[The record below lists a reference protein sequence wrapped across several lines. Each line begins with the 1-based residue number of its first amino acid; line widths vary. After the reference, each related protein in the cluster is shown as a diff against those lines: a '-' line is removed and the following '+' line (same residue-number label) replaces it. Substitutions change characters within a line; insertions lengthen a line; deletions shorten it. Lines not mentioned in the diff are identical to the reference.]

1 MKILVTGG
9 TGQVGSATVDAL
21 LAQGHS
27 VTVLSRHS
35 ADLEN
40 GAEYLIC
47 DTSDYDGVRS
57 AMEGMDA
64 AAHIAAIPRPSAA
77 KNQRELFRSN
87 TDGSL
92 NIYAAAAAAGV
103 KRVVSA
109 SSINALGA
117 LFSTTDVPLCY
128 LPVDE
133 EHPSRPSDPYAF
145 SKNVMESMGDYFW
158 LRDKISSA
166 TLRIPWVF
174 NRNEGSEAFMKKMST
189 DTDAMI
195 SRMLEKTEDEH
206 RRWMQQA
213 MADWNAWRSD
223 RKFESEDTWGQTWSD
238 DSPFNEEVKL
248 ALNGRYNLWA
258 FIDVHD
264 LADAFAKALTA
275 EYSGAHTV
283 YVNHD
288 CTWSSHPSRTLAK
301 LFHFDVPEVRSSL
314 EGNQSLVSTDK
325 AKDLFGF
332 RAPHSYLP

>member
-1 MKILVTGG
+1 MNILVTGG
-9 TGQVGSATVDAL
+9 TGQVGSATVDTL
-21 LAQGHS
+21 LAQGHN
-27 VTVLSRHS
+27 VRVVSRHPT
-35 ADLEN
+35 DVDN
-40 GAEYLIC
+40 GAEYLVC
-47 DTSDYDGVRS
+47 DTSDYDGVRR

-77 KNQRELFRSN
+77 DNQRELILSN
-87 TDGSL
+87 SSGSL
-92 NIYAAAAAAGV
+92 NIYAAAGDAGV

-145 SKNVMESMGDYFW
+145 SKNVMESLGDYFW
-158 LRDKISSA
+158 LRDGISSA

-174 NRNEGSEAFMKKMST
+174 NRNEGSGNFQRKMSAET
-189 DTDAMI
+189 DEMV
-195 SRMLEKTEDEH
+195 SRMLAKPEAEH
-206 RRWMQQA
+206 REWMRNA
-213 MADWNAWRSD
+213 MAEWNAWRGA

-238 DSPFNEEVKL
+238 ESPFSPEVKL

-258 FIDVHD
+258 FIDVLD
-264 LADAFAKALTA
+264 LADAFARALTA
-275 EYSGAHTV
+275 DYSGAHTV

-288 CTWSSHPSRTLAK
+288 RTWSSHPSRTLAK
-301 LFHFDVPEVRSSL
+301 LFHFDVPEIRGSL
-314 EGNQSLVSTDK
+314 EGNDSLVSTAK

-332 RAPHSYLP
+332 RAPHSYLN